1 MSRELYGTVARF
13 TTPEEF
19 RAALR
24 DLRAAGYTRL
34 EANLPF
40 AVGGLEELLP
50 GRPTPIA
57 RIVLAAG
64 LVGGGGGYF
73 LQWYATRDFP
83 LNVGGRPIHS
93 WPAFVPVTF
102 ELVVLTASIVGVLA
116 VLWLTRL
123 PRLDHPIF
131 GATGIERATQDRF
144 FLCVRADD
152 PLFDAGELA
161 ARLARAGAEFVE
173 EVTI

>member
-1 MSRELYGTVARF
+1 MNAEAYGTVARF
-13 TTPEEF
+13 ATPEKF

-24 DLRAAGYTRL
+24 DVRAAGYTHV

-40 AVGGLEELLP
+40 AVDGLEDLLP
-50 GRPTPIA
+50 GRATPIA

-64 LVGGGGGYF
+64 LLGGAGGYF

-102 ELVVLTASIVGVLA
+102 ELTVLTASVVGVLA
-116 VLWLTRL
+116 LLWLTRL

-131 GATGIERATQDRF
+131 AVRGIERATQDRF

-152 PLFDAGELA
+152 PRFDARDLA
-161 ARLARAGAEFVE
+161 ARLARAGAERIE
-173 EVTI
+173 EVRQ

>member
-1 MSRELYGTVARF
+1 MSGATYGTVARF
-13 TTPEEF
+13 ATPEKF

-24 DLRAAGYTRL
+24 ELRSAGYTHL

-40 AVGGLEELLP
+40 ALEGLEELLP

-57 RIVLAAG
+57 RIVLIAG
-64 LVGGGGGYF
+64 LLGGGGGYF

-102 ELVVLTASIVGVLA
+102 ELTVLTASIVGVLA
-116 VLWLTRL
+116 LLWLAGL
-123 PRLDHPIF
+123 PRLHHPIF
-131 GATGIERATQDRF
+131 AATGIERATQDRF

-152 PLFDAGELA
+152 PRFNARDLA
-161 ARLARAGAEFVE
+161 TRLTRAGAEFVE
-173 EVTI
+173 EVGP